1 MQRGMRL
8 FRLAGIDVY
17 LDWSLIIIFVLI
29 TSSLGLGVF
38 PQWHPEW
45 STGTSLITAFVAAV
59 LFLGSVLTHEFSHAL
74 VGRAHG
80 MTINR
85 ITLFIFG
92 GMAQIESE
100 PRDWRS
106 EFWMTIVGPI
116 TSLVLGV
123 IFIGLGMGVLPAG
136 EFDPE
141 QPREFLASM
150 TPLATLLLWLGPVNI
165 ILGLFNLVP
174 GFPLDGGRV
183 LRSLIWGI
191 TGDLQRATRYA
202 SQGGQLFAWLLIGTG
217 LAMVV
222 GARVPIFG
230 TGVINGVWLMLI
242 GWFLNTAAVASYRQ
256 MQFRHLLQGVTV
268 ERIMQARPRTLE
280 PTLTLQDVVDHYLF
294 HGEQRAYPVVDDD
307 QLQGLITLH
316 DIRGV
321 PRERWPR
328 TRVQETMIPCAD
340 LVTLGPRDEAARA
353 LELIS
358 QQGFNQLPVVEQG
371 RVLGLIHREDLMRWL
386 SLFSGN

>member
-45 STGTSLITAFVAAV
+45 SGVTTLITALVAAV
-59 LFLGSVLTHEFSHAL
+59 LFLASVLAHEFSHAL
-74 VGRAHG
+74 VGRARG
-80 MTINR
+80 MTVNR

-100 PRDWRS
+100 PRDWQS

-116 TSLVLGV
+116 TSLALGFL
-123 IFIGLGMGVLPAG
+123 FIGLGMGVMPAG

-141 QPREFLASM
+141 QPREFLAAM

-165 ILGLFNLVP
+165 VLGLFNLVP

-191 TGDLQRATRYA
+191 TGDLHRATRYA

-217 LAMVV
+217 LAMIL
-222 GARVPIFG
+222 GMRVPIFG
-230 TGVINGVWLMLI
+230 TGVINGLWLMLI

-256 MQFRHLLQGVTV
+256 MQFRHVLQGVPV
-268 ERIMQARPRTLE
+268 QRIMQAQPRTVE
-280 PTLTLQDVVDHYLF
+280 PGLTLQELVEHYLF
-294 HGEQRAYPVVDDD
+294 QGEQRAYPVLRDD
-307 QLQGLITLH
+307 QLEGLITLH
-316 DIRGV
+316 DLRAV
-321 PRERWPR
+321 DRSRWPQ
-328 TRVQETMIPCAD
+328 TRVEQIMIPWAD
-340 LVTLGPRDEAARA
+340 LVTVTPEDDAAHA

-358 QQGFNQLPVVEQG
+358 QRGFNQLPVVEQG
-371 RVLGLIHREDLMRWL
+371 RLTGLIHREDLMRWL
-386 SLFSGN
+386 SLFSRD